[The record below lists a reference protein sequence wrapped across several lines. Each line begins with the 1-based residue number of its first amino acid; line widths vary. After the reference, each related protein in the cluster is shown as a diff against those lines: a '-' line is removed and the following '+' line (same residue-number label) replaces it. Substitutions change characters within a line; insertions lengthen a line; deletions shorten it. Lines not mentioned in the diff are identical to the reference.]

1 MYFLYFLIFLFI
13 LLLLITVFTT
23 LIKLSIK
30 AVTRH
35 TYSDQKLILP
45 SLLSSIC
52 WIILFYIMFIFLKKE
67 FNINILDNLFD
78 GILAKTLN
86 NDQIV
91 KIVLNFATFSII
103 GIFIQAF
110 TFLITNV
117 QYKINKKDVQE
128 QNGKNYTLTYSNALV
143 ASLFSFALVFFMTL
157 VFLSIGNFIAK
168 KVV

>member
-13 LLLLITVFTT
+13 LLMLVTLFST
-23 LIKLSIK
+23 LIKISIK

-35 TYSDQKLILP
+35 TYSDKRLILP

-67 FNINILDNLFD
+67 FSINILDNLFD

-86 NDQIV
+86 NEQIV
-91 KIVLNFATFSII
+91 KIVLNFAVFSIV

-110 TFLITNV
+110 MYLTTNIKYIAK
-117 QYKINKKDVQE
+117 QKNDNE
-128 QNGKNYTLTYSNALV
+128 DSQNYILSYSNALV
-143 ASLFSFALVFFMTL
+143 ASLFSFAIVFFMVL
-157 VFLSIGNFIAK
+157 VLLSLGNFIAK